1 MKVKLY
7 NTKYKLCLCQSAT
20 PITIN
25 TQSQLPSTL
34 QFSYLDKEIAVALE
48 MLPNSV
54 SVDFTLYK
62 KKARKTLRITTL
74 LTIFDIMALVG
85 LQKKINVKD
94 RRTSPHR

>member
-1 MKVKLY
+1 
-7 NTKYKLCLCQSAT
+7 
-20 PITIN
+20 
-25 TQSQLPSTL
+25 
-34 QFSYLDKEIAVALE
+34 